1 MITKNIVR
9 DLSENAYYVKTQSN
23 GVTIFADSRRDS
35 TAIYCRDNDTYW
47 PTKEVVAGQKTYIM
61 YEVDE
66 IPEGAEVNITRYNTG
81 SLEIDPDLK
90 SAVEQEKFN
99 SLQQRVADLEAT
111 VLVLMGGATN
121 V

>member
-81 SLEIDPDLK
+81 NLEIDPDLK
-90 SAVEQEKFN
+90 SVVEQEKFN

-111 VLVLMGGATN
+111 VLVLMGGAAD